1 MHIHVL
7 RAHFLFE
14 KIQAGDELFLP
25 RPATVNGWTPL
36 HMVLV
41 AGGNSTIVRSE
52 APDLIKVLLEKFPES
67 ASMRIQPE
75 LGLVEGHLPLYL
87 AIQYAWDV
95 DTVKA
100 IIAAYPDATM
110 TVDVIM
116 KNKGKNPNVK
126 KDLFVSYSVYLSSL
140 VNVLISFN
148 CIIVS
153 SDMVRHVKLRR
164 SVRLHQSSWRFC
176 RNR

>member
-1 MHIHVL
+1 
-7 RAHFLFE
+7 
-14 KIQAGDELFLP
+14 
-25 RPATVNGWTPL
+25 
-36 HMVLV
+36 MVLV

-126 KDLFVSYSVYLSSL
+126 KDLFVSYSVYLSSR
-140 VNVLISFN
+140 VKVLISFN
-148 CIIVS
+148 CNCIV
-153 SDMVRHVKLRR
+153 
-164 SVRLHQSSWRFC
+164 
-176 RNR
+176 